1 MDTEPELV
9 FSPLSRT
16 VTRDG
21 RSVEV
26 HIYRGEPDRWI
37 LEAVDEFQNSTVWD
51 DQFATDQQA
60 LDELLRTIA
69 AEGIGSLIGPP
80 PT

>member
-16 VTRDG
+16 VSLEG

-26 HIYRGEPDRWI
+26 YIYRGEPGRWI

-51 DQFATDQQA
+51 DQFETDQRA
-60 LDELLRTIA
+60 LDELLRTISD
-69 AEGIGSLIGPP
+69 EGIGALIGQPP
-80 PT
+80 D